1 MEFDIETLREIQVYA
16 YVVVTGLLVVV
27 FYAYIYHIYNSDKK
41 GKTNYELNAKLA
53 LYDALDSTPIN
64 GIKKTK
70 NGVNNELV
78 K

>member
-27 FYAYIYHIYNSDKK
+27 FYAYIYYIYSSDKK
-41 GKTNYELNAKLA
+41 GMTNYEINAKLA
-53 LYDALDSTPIN
+53 LYDTLDSTPIN
-64 GIKKTK
+64 DIIKK

>member
-1 MEFDIETLREIQVYA
+1 MEFDIERLREIQVYA

-41 GKTNYELNAKLA
+41 GLTNYEINAKLA
-53 LYDALDSTPIN
+53 LDDALDSTPIN
-64 GIKKTK
+64 GILKTK